1 MHWSSSCQTLKGL
14 ERPNEHT
21 FPLAFPLPQAW
32 LCSCKSSMAPY
43 RLHNRIPKPQPNIP
57 GLLSSL
63 LSLTATFT

>member
-32 LCSCKSSMAPY
+32 LCSCKSSMLPTGAI
-43 RLHNRIPKPQPNIP
+43 RESQNCSQTFQAS
-57 GLLSSL
+57 SSL